1 MADTM
6 TRIYMRPYET
16 NKRLGVILL
25 VVFLVVYVFPFAL
38 IQTIALINPSDNISW
53 EIPARIQG
61 VINMRSM
68 QKPPQIR
75 VAVTPL
81 PENRPPRMQGL
92 WNARA
97 IKTIPQYPTALKP
110 LPENRP
116 PRIQGLWNMRMGG
129 IY

>member
-1 MADTM
+1 MEDTM

-53 EIPARIQG
+53 EIPLRIQG
-61 VINMRSM
+61 VLNMRSI

-97 IKTIPQYPTALKP
+97 IKTIPQYPTALTP

>member
-1 MADTM
+1 MEDTM

-53 EIPARIQG
+53 EIPLRIQG
-61 VINMRSM
+61 VLNMRSI

-97 IKTIPQYPTALKP
+97 IKTIPQYPTALTP

-116 PRIQGLWNMRMGG
+116 PRIQGVWNMRMGG